1 MDLQDVKYYLP
12 AEWEPQKNVQLT
24 WPHAH
29 TDWQPYLQDIVDTE
43 VQLARVIARYQEV
56 LIVTQNVAETK
67 RHFTAEE
74 CQRIR
79 FAACPLNDTWARD
92 HGFITLLPKDGKTVS
107 LLLDFRFNGWG
118 NKFEASKD
126 NLINRQLAAQNAVKG
141 KYVDY
146 NDFVLE
152 GGSIESDG
160 KGTILTTS
168 LCLLA
173 PNRNQPLTR
182 QEIEQT
188 LLNRL
193 HANRIL
199 WIDYGKLVGDDTDG
213 HIDTTVRF
221 APNDTLLYIGT
232 DDKEDVQYNDFK
244 KMEQQLK
251 TFRTIEGESY
261 RLLKLPIPKP
271 IFYQGD
277 RLPATYANFLVIN
290 GAVIVPTYQQG
301 ELDKQALKT
310 IKEAFP
316 QRDIIPIDATTVI
329 KQHGSLHCLT
339 MQQPQMLN
347 IVNYKNS

>member
-1 MDLQDVKYYLP
+1 MTKDKTPYYLP
-12 AEWEPQKNVQLT
+12 AEWEPQIAVQLT

-56 LIVTQNVAETK
+56 LIATQDVAETK
-67 RHFTAEE
+67 RHFTAQE

-79 FAACPLNDTWARD
+79 FVECPLNDTWARD
-92 HGFITLLPKDGKTVS
+92 HGFITLLPKDDKAAPQ
-107 LLLDFRFNGWG
+107 LLDFQFNGWG

-126 NLINRQLAAQNAVKG
+126 NLINRQLVAQNTVKG
-141 KYVDY
+141 EYVDY

-173 PNRNQPLTR
+173 PNRNQPLTQ
-182 QEIEQT
+182 QEIERK
-188 LLNRL
+188 LLDRL
-193 HANRIL
+193 HADRIL

-232 DDKEDVQYNDFK
+232 GDEEDVQYDPIP
-244 KMEQQLK
+244 QP
-251 TFRTIEGESY
+251 IYYEGE
-261 RLLKLPIPKP
+261 
-271 IFYQGD
+271 
-277 RLPATYANFLVIN
+277 RLPATYANFVVIN
-290 GAVIVPTYQQG
+290 GAVIVPTYQQD
-301 ELDKQALKT
+301 ELDRQALDIIGT
-310 IKEAFP
+310 AFP
-316 QRDIIPIDATTVI
+316 HRDIIPIDATTVI

-339 MQQPQMLN
+339 MQQAQTLN
-347 IVNYKNS
+347 GEL